1 VLWCITSTEGEEM
14 NAVLLLILISG
25 FCIALCTWLS
35 PECLRWAAA
44 HLLTRADVIEVS
56 REERKRRMRF
66 WSKELRIDAAVAEEG
81 NDTIGPVRAFAR
93 R

>member
-1 VLWCITSTEGEEM
+1 M
-14 NAVLLLILISG
+14 NLVLLLVLISG

-56 REERKRRMRF
+56 REESKRRMRF
-66 WSKELRIDAAVAEEG
+66 WSNELRLDGSVTEQAS
-81 NDTIGPVRAFAR
+81 DTIGPVHVFVR

>member
-1 VLWCITSTEGEEM
+1 M
-14 NAVLLLILISG
+14 NLVFLLVLISG
-25 FCIALCTWLS
+25 SCIALCTWLS

-44 HLLTRADVIEVS
+44 HLLTRADVIDVS

-66 WSKELRIDAAVAEEG
+66 WSTELRLDASVTEKG
-81 NDTIGPVRAFAR
+81 NDAIGPVHVFAR

>member
-1 VLWCITSTEGEEM
+1 M
-14 NAVLLLILISG
+14 NLVFLLVLISG
-25 FCIALCTWLS
+25 SCIALCAWLS

-56 REERKRRMRF
+56 REERKQRMRF
-66 WSKELRIDAAVAEEG
+66 WSKELRLDESLAEKR
-81 NDTIGPVRAFAR
+81 NDTIGPVPAFAR

>member
-1 VLWCITSTEGEEM
+1 MNLVLSL
-14 NAVLLLILISG
+14 VLISG
-25 FCIALCTWLS
+25 FCIAVCAWLS

-44 HLLTRADVIEVS
+44 HLLTRADVIEAS

-66 WSKELRIDAAVAEEG
+66 WSRELRLDASVSTEG
-81 NDTIGPVRAFAR
+81 DDTIGPVHVFAR

>member
-1 VLWCITSTEGEEM
+1 M
-14 NAVLLLILISG
+14 NVVLLLVLISTVC
-25 FCIALCTWLS
+25 FAVCTWLS

-66 WSKELRIDAAVAEEG
+66 WSKELRLEAPASEERNDAL
-81 NDTIGPVRAFAR
+81 GPVQVFAR

>member
-1 VLWCITSTEGEEM
+1 MNLVLSI
-14 NAVLLLILISG
+14 VLISG
-25 FCIALCTWLS
+25 FCIAICTWLS

-44 HLLTRADVIEVS
+44 NLLTRADVIEVS

-66 WSKELRIDAAVAEEG
+66 WSKELRLDAPLAEG
-81 NDTIGPVRAFAR
+81 NDMIGPVHVFAR